1 MAVYYFR
8 RNQPEKH
15 RHKSPPELQG
25 EIGMKYGYC
34 RVSTVGQDLK
44 EQEDALMAL
53 DVPKVNIF
61 KEKISGVIRSD
72 DRPQFG
78 KLLKRIQ
85 SGDELVVMKLDRL
98 GRSTLDILTVIQN
111 LRQQGI
117 AITIHGVGSIRDD
130 MMGSLTMNLL
140 ASFAEFERALI
151 IDRTQSGRRR
161 AIANGVKMGRKPK
174 LSRQAKET
182 IRKRYG
188 NETGTSLAKEY
199 GVGLRTIQ
207 RIATPR

>member
-1 MAVYYFR
+1 
-8 RNQPEKH
+8 
-15 RHKSPPELQG
+15 
-25 EIGMKYGYC
+25 MKYGYC

-44 EQEDALMAL
+44 EQENALVAL
-53 DVPKVNIF
+53 GVPKANIF

-78 KLLKRIQ
+78 KLLKKIQ
-85 SGDELVVMKLDRL
+85 AGDELVVMKLDRL

-111 LRQQGI
+111 LRGQGI
-117 AITIHGVGSIRDD
+117 AITIEGVGTIRDD

-151 IDRTQSGRRR
+151 IDRTQSGRKR
-161 AIANGVKMGRKPK
+161 AMANGVRMGRKEK
-174 LSRQAKET
+174 LSSQAQNAIK
-182 IRKRYG
+182 RRYG
-188 NETGTSLAKEY
+188 SETGKSLANEY

-207 RIATPR
+207 RIASAA

>member
-1 MAVYYFR
+1 LWRYYR
-8 RNQPEKH
+8 TAENSQKITAINLRQNYKENY
-15 RHKSPPELQG
+15 
-25 EIGMKYGYC
+25 MKYGYC

-44 EQEDALMAL
+44 EQEDALVAL
-53 DVPKVNIF
+53 GVPKANIF

-78 KLLKRIQ
+78 KLLKKIQ
-85 SGDELVVMKLDRL
+85 AGDEVVVMKLDRL

-111 LRQQGI
+111 LRGQGI
-117 AITIHGVGSIRDD
+117 AITIEGVGTIRDD

-151 IDRTQSGRRR
+151 IDRTQSGRKR
-161 AIANGVKMGRKPK
+161 AMASGVRMGRKQK
-174 LSRQAKET
+174 LSPQARNAIK
-182 IRKRYG
+182 RRYG
-188 NETGTSLAKEY
+188 NETGTALAKEY

-207 RIATPR
+207 RIASDL

>member
-8 RNQPEKH
+8 RKQPEKH

-34 RVSTVGQDLK
+34 RVSTLGQDLK
-44 EQEDALMAL
+44 EQEDALAAL
-53 DVPKVNIF
+53 GVPKASIF

-72 DRPQFG
+72 GRPQFG
-78 KLLKRIQ
+78 RILRKIQ

-98 GRSTLDILTVIQN
+98 GRSTLDILTVIQT
-111 LRQQGI
+111 LRTQGV
-117 AITIHGVGSIRDD
+117 AITIHGVGTIRDD

-140 ASFAEFERALI
+140 ASFAEFERAII

-161 AIANGVKMGRKPK
+161 AIASGVKMGRKPK
-174 LSRQAKET
+174 LSKQARKA
-182 IRKRYG
+182 IRERYG
-188 NETGTSLAKEY
+188 NETGALLAKEY

-207 RIATPR
+207 RVAAS